1 MFLVTSN
8 QKMKILGILLI
19 QVIAVN
25 VVVFVLDLSLKVLV
39 DRLTK
44 ELGTSGY
51 FVNLNSVVL
60 GYAKLMKL
68 KQLM

>member
-44 ELGTSGY
+44 ELGTSRY